1 MFLIIWFSAS
11 IYLIVAGVYKQ
22 YKHYKKKNLD
32 GFQETT
38 GYVVDYKR
46 NERYNIEYDR
56 LQVTFSSIIEY
67 EVNGNKYR
75 LVRDVSSSFK
85 QKLGKKI
92 RVMYNPNIPTDSIIK
107 NDFSAIV
114 VIIGGIF
121 LFIIGVIM
129 FIKMLVN

>member
-1 MFLIIWFSAS
+1 M
-11 IYLIVAGVYKQ
+11 
-22 YKHYKKKNLD
+22 
-32 GFQETT
+32 
-38 GYVVDYKR
+38 DYKR